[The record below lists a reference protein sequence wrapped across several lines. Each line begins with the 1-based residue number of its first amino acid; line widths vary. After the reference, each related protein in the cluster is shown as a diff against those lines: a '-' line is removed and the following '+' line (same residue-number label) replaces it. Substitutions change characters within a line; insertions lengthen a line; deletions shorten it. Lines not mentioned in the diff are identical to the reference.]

1 MKILKLLTILLA
13 LIALNKFGKCQTPF
27 VKWTFDNKIEI
38 ARENTTNGI
47 AIFQEGVLG
56 NALLFD
62 GYSTEVVFQPDFPV
76 QSTKS
81 FAITAWI
88 APQEYSW
95 NISAIINQQS
105 DFESGYLFGINHEGK
120 LVASI
125 SVDNQWISVI
135 SEQKLPLL
143 KWSFVAVNFEQETGI
158 SLYINDREDGKKEF
172 SGTFDFATGNDVCI
186 GKTQTKMTPA
196 NTERKTSKAIQSWM
210 RFDGLM
216 DEVQIFDKS
225 LKKDEIVN
233 LYKSIKIKNPQP
245 LKFRRMPSGNDNSM
259 PFGAYYTQLKYSPGW
274 DALWVGSDYPD
285 VVVRFANNPVKLVFW
300 RGTGYIPALVS
311 ENGIWMTDQSMENFL
326 HGECFEAMGDK
337 QCRYSHVRI
346 IENSP
351 VRCVIHWRH
360 ALAGIKHQIL
370 HEEINTHG
378 DWADEY
384 WTVYPDGVVVR
395 KQVLW
400 TEFWEEEKN
409 GYQFQETI
417 FFNQPGTKPQDNV
430 EYNAIT
436 FSDLDGNKAEYSWEK
451 GAPKDFHK
459 TKYQSL
465 QLVNFKSK
473 YKPFGIYTPD
483 RIVFPFRFGWVEGY
497 STFPCWNHWPVSQI
511 ASDGRNAVA
520 PDKPSHSSLTQVNGD
535 FQIIE
540 KGPDNSILVRS
551 LVGMTDQ
558 PIDSLLALARSWNY
572 PPNVELIS
580 PGYLYK
586 GYDKYERTYNFE
598 NTSDALQNLEF
609 VLEGNIKSPICNL
622 AIVINNWN
630 SPNATIK
637 INGDELQENLEF
649 YTNLK
654 NTLEGNE
661 MIIWVKLKSEKKV
674 NISINKLEN
683 K

>member
-1 MKILKLLTILLA
+1 MKDLQLLTVLLV
-13 LIALNKFGKCQTPF
+13 IITLNYAGHCQSPIM
-27 VKWTFDNKIEI
+27 KWSFNEKDKIEI
-38 ARENTTNGI
+38 ENSASGI
-47 AIFQEGVLG
+47 LTFKDGTVG
-56 NALLFD
+56 KALLFD
-62 GYSTEVVFQPDFPV
+62 GYSTEITRHSNFPAK
-76 QSTKS
+76 STKAFS
-81 FAITAWI
+81 ITAWI

-105 DFESGYLFGINHEGK
+105 GFERGYLFGINHEGK

-125 SVDNQWISVI
+125 ALNNQWVSVV

-143 KWSFVAVNFEQETGI
+143 KWSFVAVIFDHENGI
-158 SLYINDREDGKKEF
+158 SLFINDEEDKRKKI
-172 SGTFDFATGNDVCI
+172 SGTFSFEIDTDICI

-210 RFDGLM
+210 RFDGLI
-216 DEVQIFDKS
+216 DEVQLFDTA
-225 LKKDEIVN
+225 LKKDEIVE
-233 LYKSIKIKNPQP
+233 LYNTIQIVNNQP
-245 LKFRRMPSGNDNSM
+245 LEYRKMPSGTDKSM
-259 PFGAYYTQLKYSPGW
+259 PFGAYYSRLKYSPGW

-285 VVVRFANNPVKLVFW
+285 VVVRFSNSPVKLVFW
-300 RGTGYIPALVS
+300 RGTGYIPAMVS
-311 ENGIWMTDQSMENFL
+311 ENGIWMTDQSMENFV
-326 HGECFEAMGDK
+326 HGECYEAMGDK

-351 VRCVIHWRH
+351 ARCVIHWRH

-370 HEEINTHG
+370 HEKINTPG

-400 TEFWEEEKN
+400 TRFWEEEKK

-430 EYNAIT
+430 EYSAIT
-436 FSDLDGNKAEYSWEK
+436 FSDLEGNKAEYSWKK
-451 GAPKDFHK
+451 GAPKDFNK
-459 TKYQSL
+459 TKYHSV

-535 FQIIE
+535 YQIIE

-551 LVGMTDQ
+551 LVGMTEQ
-558 PIDSLLALARSWNY
+558 PIDSLLSLARSWNY
-572 PPNVELIS
+572 PPNVHLIS
-580 PGYLYK
+580 SGYFYT
-586 GYDKYERTYNFE
+586 GYDKYERTYKFE
-598 NTSDALQNLEF
+598 RNSGKTQKIEF
-609 VLEGNIKSPICNL
+609 EVEANEKSPICNL
-622 AIVINNWN
+622 SIIIRNWN
-630 SPNATIK
+630 TPTVLVE
-637 INGDELQENLEF
+637 INGQKSKDF
-649 YTNLK
+649 VTSLK
-654 NTLEGNE
+654 PTLEGNE
-661 MIIWVKLKSEKKV
+661 LIVWINLKSEKVTKICIRESEK
-674 NISINKLEN
+674 ND
-683 K
+683 